1 MDQSSRVESVRSLTA
16 TDRQHF
22 IAKTYT
28 HLALALTA
36 FVALEALLL
45 RIPGVRDFASTMTSG
60 RWSWLIVLGVF
71 MFVSNMAH
79 RWAQSSTSIPMQYG
93 GLALYVVA
101 QAIIFLPLLLFAG
114 SYHPDVIVTAGL
126 TTLGLFLGLSVVVHT
141 TKFNASGMGGI
152 LTAISLGAFALII
165 LSIVF
170 TFSLGILFTVAM
182 ITLACAYI
190 VYDTSNV
197 IHRYN
202 TNQYVAA
209 SLSLFASV
217 ALLLW
222 YVVQFAL
229 SRE

>member
-1 MDQSSRVESVRSLTA
+1 MDQSSHAVSVRSLTA
-16 TDRQHF
+16 SDRQHF
-22 IAKTYT
+22 IAKTYS
-28 HLALALTA
+28 HLAMALTA
-36 FVALEALLL
+36 FVGLEALLL
-45 RIPGVRDFASTMTSG
+45 QWAPTRVLAQTMTSG
-60 RWSWLIVLGVF
+60 RWGWLIVLGIF
-71 MFVSNMAH
+71 MFVSNLAH
-79 RWAQSSTSIPMQYG
+79 RWALSTTSLRTQYA

-114 SYHPDVIVTAGL
+114 TYHEHVIVTAGL
-126 TTLGLFLGLSVVVHT
+126 TTLGLFIALSAIVHL
-141 TKFNASGMGGI
+141 TKFNASGFGGI

-170 TFSLGILFTVAM
+170 GFSLGILFTVAM

>member
-1 MDQSSRVESVRSLTA
+1 MDQSSHIKAVRSLTA

-45 RIPGVRDFASTMTSG
+45 RMPGVRELASTMTSG
-60 RWSWLIVLGVF
+60 RWSWLIVLGIF
-71 MFVSNMAH
+71 MFVSSMAH
-79 RWAQSSTSIPMQYG
+79 RWAQSATSIPVQYG
-93 GLALYVVA
+93 GLALYIVA

-114 SYHPDVIVTAGL
+114 SFHPDVIATAGL
-126 TTLGLFLGLSVVVHT
+126 TTLGLFIALSAVVHF
-141 TKFNASGMGGI
+141 TKFDAAGMGGI
-152 LTAISLGAFALII
+152 LTALSLGAFALII

-170 TFSLGILFTVAM
+170 GFSLGVLFTVAM

-202 TNQYVAA
+202 TSQYVAA
-209 SLSLFASV
+209 SLSCNFSLHY
-217 ALLLW
+217 ALIVSKIHP
-222 YVVQFAL
+222 YG
-229 SRE
+229 